1 MGPGNGA
8 GGTQSH
14 REWDVGTGTQR
25 RAESGGWGGRRDG
38 GEGGCGDTRGRAPGC
53 GAARR
58 ADVMRGDSRPNEGLL
73 AGGDGPAAPG
83 PVNKLSRA
91 ALMGP
96 GAGRHQGRARAGNE
110 AASRPRAAHGAH
122 RSAAGAGMR
131 CGRAWGG
138 RAATSRHGSARAVQ
152 HTRGSAPGFGRAAPS
167 APPPHRHAVPVGRS
181 PVRFNRFIPSQ
192 TPFGARRRRR
202 PRRSHSRSTWKA
214 FPCCCSS
221 RWCCRRSSCR
231 SPRSASRRSC
241 GDGCEPTAAQRGGPG
256 APRGRP
262 GGTHRHQLLAGEAQL
277 HRQAPAQRPAGLG
290 PNPLQPLL
298 PGCQPPAAGT
308 RGDEASVGTPA
319 HPLRPPPGTPLCSS
333 TSAPTRPGRAPSPGP
348 ASKAMSWGRSALR
361 GGGCAPLPPP
371 PHLLPL
377 HAWGPAAPRHHGQHR
392 RPHCHPITTATA
404 PWQRRQS
411 RQRTPSWG

>member
-1 MGPGNGA
+1 MGRWPHTAAAAPGHAPLSLVGMSIRGWPQPGALPTSGAACDPAQGRAASCAAPPHPHPHPCVLGGRRGDRPHPLCCPVRGCGRGRVTKEGPTFGMDIGARPSPPAAEGTRRVGATMGPGNGA

-277 HRQAPAQRPAGLG
+277 RRQAPA
-290 PNPLQPLL
+290 
-298 PGCQPPAAGT
+298 
-308 RGDEASVGTPA
+308 
-319 HPLRPPPGTPLCSS
+319 
-333 TSAPTRPGRAPSPGP
+333 
-348 ASKAMSWGRSALR
+348 
-361 GGGCAPLPPP
+361 
-371 PHLLPL
+371 
-377 HAWGPAAPRHHGQHR
+377 
-392 RPHCHPITTATA
+392 
-404 PWQRRQS
+404 
-411 RQRTPSWG
+411 